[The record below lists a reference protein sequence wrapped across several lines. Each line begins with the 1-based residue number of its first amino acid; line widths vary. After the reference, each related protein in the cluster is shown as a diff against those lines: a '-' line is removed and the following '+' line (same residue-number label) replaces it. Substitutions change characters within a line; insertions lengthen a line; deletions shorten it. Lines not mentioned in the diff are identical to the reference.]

1 MTRQEYQ
8 DELLSCELQSYFEI
22 ADWRDMEDSDLS
34 EVKARYGQEI
44 GEAIADAEQ
53 QMTLRLDELKATGS
67 VEIDRSWFPIVI
79 MEIGV
84 LQREYLNILLTRY
97 FESSDFELVK
107 SRFEEEIK
115 AIFEEHEQRVS
126 LNLKPLLG
134 KYVRNIV
141 EREEEVLSNA

>member
-1 MTRQEYQ
+1 MTRQEYR

-107 SRFEEEIK
+107 TRFEKEIN
-115 AIFEEHEQRVS
+115 AIFEEHEQRVT